1 MMGAEEEQTVQRR
14 AMDSGAEK
22 CVLIIDE
29 QLPAGLAV
37 NTGVVLA
44 FTLGSRLA
52 ALIGPD
58 VLDGSGQIH
67 PGITTLPFP
76 ILKARADQIK
86 AIRLRA
92 GEMESLFVVDFT
104 DAAQTSK
111 EYHDYTA
118 KLAALTSE
126 ELQYLG
132 LALYGKREAVSK
144 LTGSLPLLR

>member
-1 MMGAEEEQTVQRR
+1 
-14 AMDSGAEK
+14 MDSGAEK

-44 FTLGSRLA
+44 FTLGSRMA

-58 VLDGSGQIH
+58 VLDGSGQNH

-76 ILKARADQIK
+76 ILKARAEQIK

-92 GEMESLFVVDFT
+92 GEMDGLFAVDFT
-104 DAAQTSK
+104 DAAQSSK
-111 EYHDYTA
+111 AYQDYTA
-118 KLAALTSE
+118 KLAALQTE

-132 LALYGKREAVSK
+132 LALYGKREAINK
-144 LTGSLPLLR
+144 LTGSLSLLR

>member
-1 MMGAEEEQTVQRR
+1 
-14 AMDSGAEK
+14 MDSGAEK

-92 GEMESLFVVDFT
+92 GEMESLLWWT
-104 DAAQTSK
+104 LPMPRRR
-111 EYHDYTA
+111 A
-118 KLAALTSE
+118 KSIRTIR
-126 ELQYLG
+126 Q
-132 LALYGKREAVSK
+132 
-144 LTGSLPLLR
+144 SLRRCQQGNSSI

>member
-1 MMGAEEEQTVQRR
+1 
-14 AMDSGAEK
+14 MDSGAEK

-58 VLDGSGQIH
+58 VPDGSGQIH

-111 EYHDYTA
+111 EYQDYTA
-118 KLAALTSE
+118 KLAALPAG

>member
-1 MMGAEEEQTVQRR
+1 
-14 AMDSGAEK
+14 MDSGAEK

-44 FTLGSRLA
+44 FTLGSRMA

-58 VLDGSGQIH
+58 VLDRSGQSH

-76 ILKARADQIK
+76 ILKARAEQIT

-92 GEMESLFVVDFT
+92 SEMDSLFVVDFT
-104 DAAQTSK
+104 DTAQSTK
-111 EYHDYTA
+111 TYEDYTA
-118 KLAALTSE
+118 KLAALLAE
-126 ELQYLG
+126 ELRYLG
-132 LALYGKREAVSK
+132 LALYGKREAINR